1 MCTAATLTTPGH
13 AAWLLSLVLAT
24 WVLAGTCSREEPS
37 SDCMAGGPGRT
48 ANRSRHTNWSCSPG
62 LRPQQQCPC
71 NPCTNENICTYD
83 CKAAWHQKSQRA
95 SFEGDIH
102 PGPRSVPGLLL
113 PHKAPVL
120 VTPPE
125 LLQEQHAI
133 WGVINKPSTVHETVI
148 SARTGCVAA
157 RPSLCQ
163 LSRAAIQSQWAAPMW
178 GLRHGLEPSQE
189 SRLRMLCASLE
200 PSGRGHC
207 LREGAPAGPHGPGF

>member
-1 MCTAATLTTPGH
+1 MSHWSRSCRTSALIRTSCACTSLIYNLGVGVPAAIPQIRNWDQQTSRPSMCTAATLTTPGH

-24 WVLAGTCSREEPS
+24 WVLAGTCSWEEPS
-37 SDCMAGGPGRT
+37 SDRMAGGPGRT

-62 LRPQQQCPC
+62 LRPQQECPC

-163 LSRAAIQSQWAAPMW
+163 LGRAAIQSQ
-178 GLRHGLEPSQE
+178 
-189 SRLRMLCASLE
+189 
-200 PSGRGHC
+200 
-207 LREGAPAGPHGPGF
+207 